1 MDGNHGREKRE
12 RRERGEARV
21 TSRIRWLW
29 WAARISNIGRWDEKT
44 SGRYIGFSVGSGEG
58 KKVWPGGCLNCFLC
72 QIERVV
78 EGIQFQTSRPAL
90 ARP

>member
-1 MDGNHGREKRE
+1 VRLGLPAGSDGSGGLHESQTLEGGMK
-12 RRERGEARV
+12 
-21 TSRIRWLW
+21 
-29 WAARISNIGRWDEKT
+29 KT
-44 SGRYIGFSVGSGEG
+44 SGRYIVFSVGSGEG